1 MRWMLAG
8 LLFALA
14 VALAVFS
21 AALRAENAR
30 ARHRVECEYRAV
42 WDRVV
47 EFKRLTIERLAEA
60 SPERLAAA
68 HWRHLRADAE
78 RREAD
83 AR

>member
-14 VALAVFS
+14 VALAIFT

-30 ARHRVECEYRAV
+30 TRHRVEREYREV

-47 EFKRLTIERLAEA
+47 EFKRLSIEKLSEA
-60 SPERLAAA
+60 SPQRLAAA
-68 HWRHLRADAE
+68 HWRHLRAE
-78 RREAD
+78 EARQE
-83 AR
+83 ARAQ